1 MDPCGSIDAFKHF
14 TSPFY
19 KSCCANGSWHW
30 ALRDFP
36 SSTHRCFLRH
46 SSSHQLLCQELWTS
60 TVITW
65 LGTKTSLHPMKSPR
79 RWKYTFNMNKLEKGT
94 NKSNKRQ
101 IATCAVHRQATNWN
115 PSTAQK
121 CIFVPPPKSQ
131 VLQKNRQKNPLA
143 PLTSLHQCH
152 DWMPALIS
160 QMMSP
165 TETQRNLSLK
175 TKSGISTHG

>member
-46 SSSHQLLCQELWTS
+46 SSSHQLLCQELWTC

-65 LGTKTSLHPMKSPR
+65 LGTKTSLHPMKSPQ
-79 RWKYTFNMNKLEKGT
+79 RWKYTFNNMNKLEKGT
-94 NKSNKRQ
+94 KKIKQTTNCIKLQHVLCNAKQQ
-101 IATCAVHRQATNWN
+101 IET
-115 PSTAQK
+115 
-121 CIFVPPPKSQ
+121 Q
-131 VLQKNRQKNPLA
+131 VLHRSVFL
-143 PLTSLHQCH
+143 SLHPNHRFFKKIVKKIRWLRWLRCINATIGCRHWFHKWCH
-152 DWMPALIS
+152 QQKPK
-160 QMMSP
+160 
-165 TETQRNLSLK
+165 ETSA
-175 TKSGISTHG
+175 